1 MGRQSL
7 FTDEMK
13 EKIKEAFSLGLNKT
27 EVALKVGIS
36 RVTLNKYIE
45 SHKRFGEE
53 CEQMR
58 SNVKMHAKLNIAKAI
73 IEDGNLSASERYV
86 ERHGDDDEM
95 GLTDNGITFIDDIP
109 ISEKEERF
117 A

>member
-7 FTDEMK
+7 FTAEMK
-13 EKIKEAFSLGLNKT
+13 DKIKEAFSLGLNKT

-36 RVTLNKYIE
+36 RVTLNKYID

-73 IEDGNLSASERYV
+73 IEDKNLSASERYV
-86 ERHGDDDEM
+86 ERHGDSDEM
-95 GLTDNGITFIDDIP
+95 DLGGSGIIFREDIP
-109 ISEKEERF
+109 IDEEETRF
-117 A
+117 D